1 MEVVDDLDS
10 AIADGA
16 LEGCRLT
23 LRFED
28 LPAQHEIEVTFNGT
42 TLPKQSGSH
51 ATDGWTRPGITPY
64 FWMEYPAY
72 SEEQTFEG
80 KSLTFE
86 LDSPPLRRGDNIITV
101 SLVSPTGDAGSVVKF
116 NHVELDVVYKQ

>member
-1 MEVVDDLDS
+1 MEIVDDLDS

-28 LPAQHEIEVTFNGT
+28 IGATDGIEVTINGT
-42 TLPKQSGSH
+42 TLPKQWG
-51 ATDGWTRPGITPY
+51 AGAVDGWTRMGITPY

-72 SEEQTFEG
+72 PEENKNEG

-86 LDSPPLRRGDNIITV
+86 LDGPPVRKGDNSITV
-101 SLVSPTGDAGSVVKF
+101 SLVSSNGDAGRTVTL